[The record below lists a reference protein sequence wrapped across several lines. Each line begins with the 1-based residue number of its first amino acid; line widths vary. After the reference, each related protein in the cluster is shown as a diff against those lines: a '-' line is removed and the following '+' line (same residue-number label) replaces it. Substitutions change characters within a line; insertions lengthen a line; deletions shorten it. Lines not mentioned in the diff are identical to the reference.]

1 VVRKP
6 PGVERESGQDL
17 DVVTQDDPVFGLEVH
32 ATGGG

>member
-17 DVVTQDDPVFGLEVH
+17 DVTPLDDPVFGLEGHVTV
-32 ATGGG
+32 TG